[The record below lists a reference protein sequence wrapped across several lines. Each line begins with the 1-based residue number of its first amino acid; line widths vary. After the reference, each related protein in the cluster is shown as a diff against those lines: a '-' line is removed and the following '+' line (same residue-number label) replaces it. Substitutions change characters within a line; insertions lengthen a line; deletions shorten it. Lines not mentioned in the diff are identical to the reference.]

1 MNHRESRFPATGRT
15 LHPAERREI
24 KERGVLL
31 SGLGFVLLLAALVV
45 YRSAGVTDAPWRM
58 IALLAGATALEVGLL
73 WWIARAGWDDATS
86 WDPDFIYVPLIGAAL
101 LLGGYLLV
109 VPEARDVL
117 LVAWFVALLF
127 GAGLLGLRGVMY
139 LGTIMTLIYVGTLGL
154 HARQGG
160 AIEPAR
166 EAIRIGLLVAVH
178 GFAGLVFR
186 RLRRSR
192 EEKRA
197 LRKELEREAVT
208 DPLTGLYNRRFLMER
223 LRSEVESL
231 ERYGGV
237 CSVIMLDLDHFKRYN
252 DSHGHV
258 AGDEVLE
265 KLAWVCLNEARDADV
280 VARYGGEEFTL
291 VLPDTPWKEGIEAVE
306 RLRRAVEE
314 ASFEGADVLPRGRL
328 TVSLGVAGY
337 PDHAQ
342 TADGLIQMAD
352 RALYRA
358 KEAGRNCVRS
368 ASESQLSLGPLNS
381 PGSPTR
387 PDRGA

>member
-86 WDPDFIYVPLIGAAL
+86 WDPDYIYVPLIGAAL

>member
-1 MNHRESRFPATGRT
+1 MNHHESRFAGAGRS
-15 LHPAERREI
+15 LEPDEKREI
-24 KERGVLL
+24 KKRGVLL

-45 YRSAGVTDAPWRM
+45 YRSAGVTDASWPA
-58 IALLAGATALEVGLL
+58 IAGLAGATVVEVGLM
-73 WWIARAGWDDATS
+73 WWIAHVGWDEATS
-86 WDPDFIYVPLIGAAL
+86 WDPDFIYAPLMGAAI
-101 LLGGYLLV
+101 LLGAYLLV
-109 VPEARDVL
+109 VPEARDFL

-139 LGTIMTLIYVGTLGL
+139 LGTIMTLIYVGTIAL
-154 HARQGG
+154 HARRGM
-160 AIEPAR
+160 AIEPAK
-166 EAIRIGLLVAVH
+166 EAIRIGVLVGVH

-192 EEKRA
+192 EEKRT

-223 LRSEVESL
+223 LRSEVDAL

-237 CSVIMLDLDHFKRYN
+237 CSVVMLDLDYFKQYN

-265 KLAWVCLNEARDADV
+265 QLAWVCLDEARDADV

-291 VLPDTPWKEGIEAVE
+291 VLPDTSWREGVEAAE

-314 ASFEGADVLPRGRL
+314 ADFEGADVLPRGRL

-337 PDHAQ
+337 PDHAR

-358 KEAGRNCVRS
+358 KEAGRNCVRA
-368 ASESQLSLGPLNS
+368 ASETRPSLGSAESRVSATGPA
-381 PGSPTR
+381 G
-387 PDRGA
+387 DA

>member
-1 MNHRESRFPATGRT
+1 MDDRESRFPATGRT
-15 LHPAERREI
+15 LQPAERREI
-24 KERGVLL
+24 KKRGVVL

-45 YRSAGVTDAPWRM
+45 YRSAGVTEAPWRM
-58 IALLAGATALEVGLL
+58 IALLAGGTALEVGLM
-73 WWIARAGWDDATS
+73 WWIAHSGWDEVTTL
-86 WDPDFIYVPLIGAAL
+86 DPDFIYLPLIGAAL
-101 LLGGYLLV
+101 LLGAYLLV

-139 LGTIMTLIYVGTLGL
+139 LGTLMTLIYVGTVGL
-154 HARQGG
+154 HARQGM
-160 AIEPAR
+160 AIEPAQ
-166 EAIRIGLLVAVH
+166 EAIRVGVLVGVH

-192 EEKRA
+192 EEKRT

-237 CSVIMLDLDHFKRYN
+237 CSVVMLDLDHFKTYN

-265 KLAWVCLNEARDADV
+265 QLAWVCLNEARDADV
-280 VARYGGEEFTL
+280 VTRYGGEEFTL
-291 VLPDTPWKEGIEAVE
+291 VLPDTPWREGVEAAE

-314 ASFEGADVLPRGRL
+314 AAFDGEGVLPRDRL

-337 PDHAQ
+337 PDHAT

-368 ASESQLSLGPLNS
+368 ASESQLSF
-381 PGSPTR
+381 GSLES
-387 PDRGA
+387 RGGRSWPNGGR

>member
-58 IALLAGATALEVGLL
+58 IALLGGATALEVGLL
-73 WWIARAGWDDATS
+73 WWIARAGWDEATS

-381 PGSPTR
+381 PDSPTR

>member
-1 MNHRESRFPATGRT
+1 MNHQESRFPGTDRS
-15 LHPAERREI
+15 LQPAEKRKI

-31 SGLGFVLLLAALVV
+31 SGLGFALLLAALVV
-45 YRSAGVTDAPWRM
+45 YRSAAVTDASWRA
-58 IALLAGATALEVGLL
+58 IAGLGGGTALEVGLM
-73 WWIARAGWDDATS
+73 WWVVHAGWEETVS
-86 WDPDFIYVPLIGAAL
+86 WDPDFIYVPLVGAAL

-109 VPEARDVL
+109 VPEARDVVV
-117 LVAWFVALLF
+117 VAWFVALLF

-139 LGTIMTLIYVGTLGL
+139 LGTVMTAIYVGTIGL
-154 HARQGG
+154 HARQGL

-166 EAIRIGLLVAVH
+166 EAIRIGALVGVH

-192 EEKRA
+192 EEKRT

-223 LRSEVESL
+223 LRSEVEAL

-237 CSVIMLDLDHFKRYN
+237 CSVVMLDLDYFKQYN

-258 AGDEVLE
+258 AGDAVLE
-265 KLAWVCLNEARDADV
+265 KLAWVCRDEAREADV

-291 VLPDTPWKEGIEAVE
+291 VLPDTSWREGVEAAE

-314 ASFEGADVLPRGRL
+314 AVFEGADVLPRGCL

-337 PDHAQ
+337 PEHAG

-358 KEAGRNCVRS
+358 KEAGRNGVRA
-368 ASESQLSLGPLNS
+368 ASETHLFS
-381 PGSPTR
+381 GSPEVPVSSTR
-387 PDRGA
+387 SGGDG

>member
-1 MNHRESRFPATGRT
+1 MNHQTSRFPATGRT
-15 LHPAERREI
+15 LQPAEKREI
-24 KERGVLL
+24 KKRGVLL
-31 SGLGFVLLLAALVV
+31 SAPGFILLLSALVV
-45 YRSAGVTDAPWRM
+45 YRSAGVTDASWGA
-58 IALLAGATALEVGLL
+58 IAWLTGGTAVEIGLM
-73 WWIARAGWDDATS
+73 WWIAHSGWTESFS
-86 WDPDFIYVPLIGAAL
+86 WDPDFIYVPLVGAAL
-101 LLGGYLLV
+101 LLGAYLLV

-127 GAGLLGLRGVMY
+127 GAGMLGLRGVMY
-139 LGTIMTLIYVGTLGL
+139 LGTIMTVIYVGTVAL

-160 AIEPAR
+160 TIEPAR
-166 EAIRIGLLVAVH
+166 EAIRIGLLVGVH

-186 RLRRSR
+186 RLRQSR
-192 EEKRA
+192 EEKRT

-237 CSVIMLDLDHFKRYN
+237 CSVVMLDLDHFKRYN

-258 AGDEVLE
+258 AGDGVLE
-265 KLAWVCLNEARDADV
+265 QLARVCVNEARDADV

-291 VLPDTPWKEGIEAVE
+291 VLPDTPWREGVEAAE
-306 RLRRAVEE
+306 RLRRAVEG
-314 ASFEGADVLPRGRL
+314 AAFEGADVLPRGRL

-337 PDHAQ
+337 PDHA
-342 TADGLIQMAD
+342 TSADGLIQMAD

-358 KEAGRNCVRS
+358 KEAGRNCVRA
-368 ASESQLSLGPLNS
+368 ASDTQLSFGSMEGLAS
-381 PGSPTR
+381 PSRSDGE
-387 PDRGA
+387 A

>member
-58 IALLAGATALEVGLL
+58 IALLGGATALEVGLL

-381 PGSPTR
+381 PDSPTR

>member
-1 MNHRESRFPATGRT
+1 MNHHTSRFRGAGRS
-15 LHPAERREI
+15 LQPSEKRGI
-24 KERGVLL
+24 KKRGVLL
-31 SGLGFVLLLAALVV
+31 SALGFALLLAALVV
-45 YRSAGVTDAPWRM
+45 YRSAGVTSASWQS
-58 IALLAGATALEVGLL
+58 IAWLGGGTAIEVALM
-73 WWIARAGWDDATS
+73 WWIAHAGWTES
-86 WDPDFIYVPLIGAAL
+86 ISRDPDFIYVPLMGAAL
-101 LLGGYLLV
+101 LLGSYLLV
-109 VPEARDVL
+109 VPEARDLL

-127 GAGLLGLRGVMY
+127 GAGMLGLRGVMY
-139 LGTIMTLIYVGTLGL
+139 LGTIMTAIYLGTVVLY
-154 HARQGG
+154 ARQGG
-160 AIEPAR
+160 TIEPAR
-166 EAIRIGLLVAVH
+166 EAIRIGLLVGVH

-192 EEKRA
+192 EEKRT

-237 CSVIMLDLDHFKRYN
+237 CSVVMLDLDHFKRYN
-252 DSHGHV
+252 DSYGHV

-265 KLAWVCLNEARDADV
+265 QLAWVCLNEARDADV

-291 VLPDTPWKEGIEAVE
+291 VLPDTPWGEGVEAAE

-314 ASFEGADVLPRGRL
+314 AAFEGEDVLPRGRL

-337 PDHAQ
+337 PDHAES
-342 TADGLIQMAD
+342 ADGLIQMAD

-358 KEAGRNCVRS
+358 KEAGRNCVRA
-368 ASESQLSLGPLNS
+368 ASETQPSFGSLEAPVS
-381 PGSPTR
+381 PARSDGES
-387 PDRGA
+387 